1 MGFGTLF
8 VGYFLLLNVG
18 YTYYTDALAA
28 AIMLYAF
35 YRLSSINKPF
45 RRAAFAAGA
54 FLVFGLSELI
64 LSLISSLGIFSVAN
78 LLFTIF
84 AMLRH
89 LIIFA
94 ITALM
99 LSGIK
104 EVALEVDLPYL
115 AKRCVRNVYL
125 ALPIY
130 TLCLI
135 LEADELASFIAP
147 EILITMYFISLIL
160 VITITTMNLVQ
171 IYSAHMR
178 IYIPDEEKEEKQS
191 RFEFVNKF
199 RRHEEEKSKEYAEY
213 KLNKIIEK
221 KTKKGK

>member
-84 AMLRH
+84 AMRRH
-89 LIIFA
+89 LTLRICEKAKFYS
-94 ITALM
+94 LLYRM
-99 LSGIK
+99 LNF
-104 EVALEVDLPYL
+104 L
-115 AKRCVRNVYL
+115 APC
-125 ALPIY
+125 
-130 TLCLI
+130 
-135 LEADELASFIAP
+135 
-147 EILITMYFISLIL
+147 
-160 VITITTMNLVQ
+160 
-171 IYSAHMR
+171 
-178 IYIPDEEKEEKQS
+178 
-191 RFEFVNKF
+191 
-199 RRHEEEKSKEYAEY
+199 
-213 KLNKIIEK
+213 
-221 KTKKGK
+221 G